1 MVRIEVE
8 HLSTVF
14 GARPAQ
20 ALRQVQAGTQKA
32 DLLARGGHVLAL
44 HDVNLQV
51 EDGETFVVMGLSG
64 SGKSTLLRH
73 LNRLLEPTAGR
84 VRIDGSD
91 LATLDAGALRQLRRE
106 TVAMVFQSFALLPH
120 RNVLDNVALP
130 LELRGIACAARDAE
144 AQRWIERVGLAGV
157 EQQLPAQLSGGMQ
170 QRVGLARALC
180 AGCGIV
186 LMDEPFSALDPL
198 IRAELQTELLQL
210 QAALKRTIVFVTH
223 DLDEALRL
231 GDRIAI
237 MRDGCVLQVGTPAQL
252 LLLPADAHV
261 AAFVRDAN
269 RARAWKVRDALRP
282 WTGGMA
288 LPALADA
295 ADDAL
300 TIEQVLPHLLGRSAP
315 LAVRRGGRIVGQVDV
330 EALRAMLRWRE
341 APPPSA
347 PDGLR

>member
-20 ALRQVQAGTQKA
+20 ALRQVQRGTHKA
-32 DLLARGGHVLAL
+32 ELLARDGHVLAL

-84 VRIDGSD
+84 VRIDGRD
-91 LATLDAGALRQLRRE
+91 LAALDAAALRQLRRD

-130 LELRGIACAARDAE
+130 LELRGIACAPRAAE
-144 AQRWIERVGLAGV
+144 AQRWIERVGLTGTEAQV
-157 EQQLPAQLSGGMQ
+157 PAQLSGGMQ

-198 IRAELQTELLQL
+198 IRAQLQSELLQL
-210 QAALKRTIVFVTH
+210 QSVLRRTIVFVTH

-237 MRDGCVLQVGTPAQL
+237 MRDGRVLQVGTPAQL
-252 LLLPADAHV
+252 LLQPADAQV
-261 AAFVRDAN
+261 AAFVRDVN
-269 RARAWKVRDALRP
+269 RARAWRVRDALRP
-282 WTGGMA
+282 WPDGLA

-295 ADDAL
+295 ADDTL
-300 TIEQVLPHLLGRSAP
+300 TIEQVLPQLLGRSAP
-315 LAVRRGGRIVGQVDV
+315 LAVRRGERIVGQVDV
-330 EALRAMLRWRE
+330 EALRAMLRWCDV
-341 APPPSA
+341 PPPSA
-347 PDGLR
+347 PDGPG